1 MIRFSKFSWSS
12 LGKKIYMAVFGL
24 LLSSFL
30 VVHLIGNF
38 ALLSPDKDHLNKY
51 SHFLTHTLGNVVL
64 AAEVILG
71 LLFVGHL
78 IYGIIVQL
86 GNWAAR
92 PVGYKMVRNAGGASK
107 KTIASTTM
115 IYTGLLIL
123 IFVIIHLLNFKY
135 GEEIMYTTKDGQYIR
150 DMYATVVFFFGNIW
164 NVVFYE
170 VIMILLGLHLSHGVW
185 SAFQSLGVNDPRFMK
200 FINAFG
206 YFFAVVIAAGFFIIP
221 IWIYM
226 TGGAQ

>member
-1 MIRFSKFSWSS
+1 MIRFSQFSWSS

-30 VVHLIGNF
+30 VVHLLGNF

-51 SHFLTHTLGNVVL
+51 SHFLTHNLGTLVL
-64 AAEVILG
+64 ILEIILG
-71 LLFVGHL
+71 LLFVGHFV
-78 IYGIIVQL
+78 YGIIVQL
-86 GNWAAR
+86 GNWSAR
-92 PVGYKMVRNAGGASK
+92 PTRYKMVRNAGGASK

-123 IFVIIHLLNFKY
+123 IFVVIHLLNFKY

-150 DMYATVVFFFGNIW
+150 DMYATVVTFFGDIW

-170 VIMILLGLHLSHGVW
+170 IIMILLGFHLSHGVW
-185 SAFQSLGVNDPRFMK
+185 SAFQSLGINGPRFMK
-200 FINAFG
+200 FIRGFG
-206 YFFAVVIAAGFFIIP
+206 YLFAVVIAVGFFIIP
-221 IWIYM
+221 IWVHI